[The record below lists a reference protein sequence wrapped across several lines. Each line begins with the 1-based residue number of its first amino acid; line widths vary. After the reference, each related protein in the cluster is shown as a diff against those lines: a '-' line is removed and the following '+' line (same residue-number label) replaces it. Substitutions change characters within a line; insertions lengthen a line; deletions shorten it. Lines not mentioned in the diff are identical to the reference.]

1 MFITL
6 FSYLSTAAWK
16 QKLWDGNISLL
27 ECVNMSGSKF
37 WRRKSLQPLPHCFVL
52 QCVGGWLPCYCTHLG
67 SWEQRRW
74 WSGRGTPWF
83 GSFCTFCSR
92 RPGLHGREWLKE
104 GCSVEENHS
113 WLHSWN
119 WINVIIC
126 TLLLYSLNLQQY
138 ARVTS
143 WWVTQR
149 STLSEKYIFAKR
161 SIFLTLKEV
170 QIAQKAHFPT
180 KLFMNYPIFGH

>member
-16 QKLWDGNISLL
+16 QKVWDGNISLL
-27 ECVNMSGSKF
+27 ECVNIFGSKF
-37 WRRKSLQPLPHCFVL
+37 WRLKSLQPLSHRFVL
-52 QCVGGWLPCYCTHLG
+52 QSVGGLSPCYCTHLG

-74 WSGRGTPWF
+74 WSGKGTPWF

-119 WINVIIC
+119 WINRIISAHL
-126 TLLLYSLNLQQY
+126 LLLYSLNNNMLTYKSKNILWQNCDWS
-138 ARVTS
+138 AL
-143 WWVTQR
+143 R
-149 STLSEKYIFAKR
+149 SSHYQNLLRDRTREGRTLGQMQEA
-161 SIFLTLKEV
+161 L
-170 QIAQKAHFPT
+170 
-180 KLFMNYPIFGH
+180 